1 MIQPP
6 FLQPGDTIYITAP
19 AKAIEESVVLEA
31 KKTLETWG
39 LNVRVAPHC
48 LGRAAYFS
56 GTDAERLAD
65 FQHGLDDP
73 SIKAI
78 LCARGGYGCVR
89 IVEELDWT
97 AFQQNP
103 KWIVGFSDVTVFHQ
117 KINQL
122 GVESIHGIMPLG
134 FTEGSMEAKETLHK
148 ALFGE
153 SIILEASPVKENCMG
168 TAKGSLIGGN
178 MTIIYSLIGTEL
190 SYTFK
195 NKILFIED
203 IGEHIYKV
211 DRMLHAFKLAG
222 IFNQISGLILG
233 GFTEM
238 EDTDVPFGKTIEA
251 LMSEQVSNLGIPV
264 AFNFPIGHISD
275 NQAVVVGRSVV
286 LKVTEEKTTLL
297 I

>member
-39 LNVRVAPHC
+39 LIVRVAPHC
-48 LGRAAYFS
+48 LGRSAYFS

-89 IVEELDWT
+89 IVEELNWT
-97 AFQQNP
+97 SFQQNP
-103 KWIVGFSDVTVFHQ
+103 KWIIGFSDVTVFHQ

-134 FTEGSMEAKETLHK
+134 FIEGSEAAKETLK
-148 ALFGE
+148 DSLFGTPYM
-153 SIILEASPVKENCMG
+153 LEAPYVSENITG
-168 TAKGSLIGGN
+168 EARGELVGGN
-178 MTIIYSLIGTEL
+178 MAIVTSLLGTPL
-190 SYTFK
+190 SYSFK
-195 NKILFIED
+195 YNILVLED
-203 IGEHIYKV
+203 IGEHVYKI
-211 DRMLHAFKLAG
+211 DRMLYSLRLAG
-222 IFNQISGLILG
+222 AFNQIKGLILG
-233 GFTEM
+233 GFTDM
-238 EDTDVPFGKTIEA
+238 EDTDVPFGKTIKG
-251 LMSEQVSNLGIPV
+251 LVLEQVRDLGIPV
-264 AFNFPIGHISD
+264 AFDLPLGHISD
-275 NQAVVVGRSVV
+275 NQALVFGRTAV
-286 LKVTEEKTTLL
+286 LKVTEVKTTLL

>member
-39 LNVRVAPHC
+39 LIVRVSPHC

-89 IVEELDWT
+89 IVEELNWS

-103 KWIVGFSDVTVFHQ
+103 KWIIGFSDVTVFHH
-117 KINQL
+117 KTHHL
-122 GVESIHGIMPLG
+122 GIESIHGIMPLG
-134 FTEGSMEAKETLHK
+134 FVEGSVAAKETLRK
-148 ALFGE
+148 SLFGE
-153 SIILEASPVKENCMG
+153 PFTLEAAYVSENITG
-168 TAKGSLIGGN
+168 EARGELVGGN
-178 MTIIYSLIGTEL
+178 MAIVTSLLGSPL
-190 SYTFK
+190 SYSFK
-195 NKILFIED
+195 NNILVLED
-203 IGEHIYKV
+203 IGEHIYKI
-211 DRMLHAFKLAG
+211 DRMLYSLTLAGAFKE
-222 IFNQISGLILG
+222 IKGLVLG
-233 GFTEM
+233 GFSEM
-238 EDTDVPFGKTIEA
+238 EDTDVPFGKTIME
-251 LMSEQVSNLGIPV
+251 LILDQVRDLGIPV
-264 AFNFPIGHISD
+264 AFDLPIGHISD
-275 NQAVVVGRSVV
+275 NQALVLGRTAV
-286 LKVTEEKTTLL
+286 LQVTEVKTTLL

>member
-134 FTEGSMEAKETLHK
+134 FTEGSMEAKDTLHK

-238 EDTDVPFGKTIEA
+238 EDTDVPFGKTIEE
-251 LMSEQVSNLGIPV
+251 LISEQVVNLGIPV
-264 AFNFPIGHISD
+264 AFNVPIGHIPD
-275 NQAVVVGRSVV
+275 NQAVVVGRT
-286 LKVTEEKTTLL
+286 VTLTVTQTKSTLL

>member
-103 KWIVGFSDVTVFHQ
+103 KWIIGFSDVTVFHQ

-153 SIILEASPVKENCMG
+153 SIILEASPVKENRMG

-238 EDTDVPFGKTIEA
+238 EDTDVPFGKTIEE
-251 LMSEQVSNLGIPV
+251 LISEQVVNLGIPV
-264 AFNFPIGHISD
+264 AFNVPIGHIPD
-275 NQAVVVGRSVV
+275 NQAVVVGRT
-286 LKVTEEKTTLL
+286 VTLTVTQTKSTLL

>member
-122 GVESIHGIMPLG
+122 GVESIHAIMPLG
-134 FTEGSMEAKETLHK
+134 FTEGSLEAKETLHK

-153 SIILEASPVKENCMG
+153 TIIMEASPVKENCMG

-238 EDTDVPFGKTIEA
+238 EDTDVPFGKTIEE
-251 LMSEQVSNLGIPV
+251 LILEQVVDLGIPV
-264 AFNFPIGHISD
+264 AFNVPIGHIPD
-275 NQAVVVGRSVV
+275 NQAVVVGRT
-286 LKVTEEKTTLL
+286 VTLTVNQTKSTLL

>member
-238 EDTDVPFGKTIEA
+238 EDTDVPFGKTIEE
-251 LMSEQVSNLGIPV
+251 LISEQVVNLDIPV
-264 AFNFPIGHISD
+264 AFNVPIGHIPD
-275 NQAVVVGRSVV
+275 NQAVVVGRT
-286 LKVTEEKTTLL
+286 VTLTVTQTKSTLL

>member
-39 LNVRVAPHC
+39 LIVRVSPHC

-89 IVEELDWT
+89 IVEELNWS

-103 KWIVGFSDVTVFHQ
+103 KWIIGFSDVTVFHQ

-134 FTEGSMEAKETLHK
+134 FTEGSEAAKETLK
-148 ALFGE
+148 DSLFGTPYM
-153 SIILEASPVKENCMG
+153 LEAPYVSENITG
-168 TAKGSLIGGN
+168 EARGELVGGN
-178 MTIIYSLIGTEL
+178 MAIVTSLLGTPL
-190 SYTFK
+190 SYSFK
-195 NKILFIED
+195 NNILVLED
-203 IGEHIYKV
+203 IGEHVYKI
-211 DRMLHAFKLAG
+211 DRMLYSLMLAGAFKE
-222 IFNQISGLILG
+222 IKGLVLG
-233 GFTEM
+233 GFSEM
-238 EDTDVPFGKTIEA
+238 EDTDVPFGKTIME
-251 LMSEQVSNLGIPV
+251 LILDQVRDLGIPV
-264 AFNFPIGHISD
+264 AFDLPIGHISD
-275 NQAVVVGRSVV
+275 NQALVLGRTAV
-286 LKVTEEKTTLL
+286 LQVTEVKTTLL

>member
-39 LNVRVAPHC
+39 LIVRIAPHC
-48 LGRAAYFS
+48 LGRSAYFS

-89 IVEELDWT
+89 IVEELNWS

-103 KWIVGFSDVTVFHQ
+103 KWIIGFSDVTVFHH
-117 KINQL
+117 KTHRL
-122 GVESIHGIMPLG
+122 GIESIHGIMPLG
-134 FTEGSMEAKETLHK
+134 FMEGSVAAKETLRK
-148 ALFGE
+148 SLFGE
-153 SIILEASPVKENCMG
+153 PFTLEAAYDSENITGEAMG
-168 TAKGSLIGGN
+168 KLVGGN
-178 MTIIYSLIGTEL
+178 MAIVTSLIGTPL
-190 SYTFK
+190 SYSFK
-195 NKILFIED
+195 NNILVLED
-203 IGEHIYKV
+203 IGEHIYKI
-211 DRMLHAFKLAG
+211 DRMLYSLMLAGAFKE
-222 IFNQISGLILG
+222 IKGLVLG

-238 EDTDVPFGKTIEA
+238 EDTDVPFGKAIKE
-251 LMSEQVSNLGIPV
+251 LILEQARDLGIPV
-264 AFNFPIGHISD
+264 AFDMPIGHLSD
-275 NQAVVVGRSVV
+275 NQALVLGRTAV
-286 LKVTEEKTTLL
+286 LQVTNTKTTLL

>member
-153 SIILEASPVKENCMG
+153 SIILEASPVKENRMG

-238 EDTDVPFGKTIEA
+238 EDTDVPFGKTIEE
-251 LMSEQVSNLGIPV
+251 LISEQVVNLGIPV
-264 AFNFPIGHISD
+264 AFNVPIGHIPD
-275 NQAVVVGRSVV
+275 NQAVVVGRT
-286 LKVTEEKTTLL
+286 VTLTVTQTKSTLL

>member
-238 EDTDVPFGKTIEA
+238 EDTDVPFGKTIEE
-251 LMSEQVSNLGIPV
+251 LVLEQVHNLDIPV
-264 AFNFPIGHISD
+264 AFNMPIGHIHD
-275 NQAVVVGRSVV
+275 NRSLVVGRTVS
-286 LKVTEEKTTLL
+286 LRVTDTKTTLL

>member
-39 LNVRVAPHC
+39 LIVRVAPHC

-89 IVEELDWT
+89 IVESLNWDT
-97 AFQQNP
+97 FKRHP
-103 KWIVGFSDVTVFHQ
+103 KWIIGFSDVTVFHQ

-134 FTEGSMEAKETLHK
+134 FTEGSEAAKETLK
-148 ALFGE
+148 DSLFGTPYMLVAPYVSE
-153 SIILEASPVKENCMG
+153 NITGEARGELV
-168 TAKGSLIGGN
+168 GGN
-178 MTIIYSLIGTEL
+178 MAIVTSLLGTPL
-190 SYTFK
+190 SYSFK
-195 NKILFIED
+195 NNILVLED
-203 IGEHIYKV
+203 IGEHVYKI
-211 DRMLHAFKLAG
+211 DRMLYSLKLAG
-222 IFNQISGLILG
+222 AFNQIKGLILG
-233 GFTEM
+233 GFTDM
-238 EDTDVPFGKTIEA
+238 EDTDVPFGNTIKE
-251 LMSEQVSNLGIPV
+251 LVLEQVRDLGIPV
-264 AFNFPIGHISD
+264 AFDLPIGHISD
-275 NQAVVVGRSVV
+275 NQALVFGRTAV
-286 LKVTEEKTTLL
+286 LKVTEVKTTLL

>member
-153 SIILEASPVKENCMG
+153 SIILEASPVKENRMG

-238 EDTDVPFGKTIEA
+238 EDTDVPFGKTIEE
-251 LMSEQVSNLGIPV
+251 LISEQVVNLDIPV
-264 AFNFPIGHISD
+264 AFNVPIGHISD

-286 LKVTEEKTTLL
+286 LMVTEEKTTLL

>member
-65 FQHGLDDP
+65 FQHGLADP

-238 EDTDVPFGKTIEA
+238 EDTDVPFGKTIEE
-251 LMSEQVSNLGIPV
+251 LISEQVVNLGIPV
-264 AFNFPIGHISD
+264 AFNVPIGHIPD
-275 NQAVVVGRSVV
+275 NQAVVVGRT
-286 LKVTEEKTTLL
+286 VTLTVTQTKSTLL

>member
-1 MIQPP
+1 MIQPS

-19 AKAIEESVVLEA
+19 AKAIEESVVFEA

-39 LNVRVAPHC
+39 LIVRVAPHC

-56 GTDAERLAD
+56 GADAERLAD

-89 IVEELDWT
+89 IVEELNWT

-103 KWIVGFSDVTVFHQ
+103 KWIIGFSDVTVFHQ

-134 FTEGSMEAKETLHK
+134 FTDGSMEAKETLRN

-153 SIILEASPVKENCMG
+153 SIRIEVLPAKENCVG
-168 TAKGSLIGGN
+168 TAKGRLVGGN

-190 SYTFK
+190 SYDFK
-195 NKILFIED
+195 DKILFIED

-233 GFTEM
+233 GFTAM

-251 LMSEQVSNLGIPV
+251 LISEQVSNLGIPV

-275 NQAVVVGRSVV
+275 NQAVVVGRIVV

>member
-122 GVESIHGIMPLG
+122 GVESIHAIMPLG

-153 SIILEASPVKENCMG
+153 TIIMEASPVKENCMG

-178 MTIIYSLIGTEL
+178 MTIINSLIGTEL

-238 EDTDVPFGKTIEA
+238 EDTDVPFGKTIEE
-251 LMSEQVSNLGIPV
+251 LILEQVVDLGIPV
-264 AFNFPIGHISD
+264 AFNVPIGHIPD
-275 NQAVVVGRSVV
+275 NQAVVVGRT
-286 LKVTEEKTTLL
+286 VTLTVTQTKSTLL

>member
-39 LNVRVAPHC
+39 LIVRIAPHC
-48 LGRAAYFS
+48 LGRSAYFS

-89 IVEELDWT
+89 IVEELNWS

-103 KWIVGFSDVTVFHQ
+103 KWIIGFSDVTVFHH
-117 KINQL
+117 KTHHL
-122 GVESIHGIMPLG
+122 GIESIHGIMPLG
-134 FTEGSMEAKETLHK
+134 FVEGSVAAKETLRK
-148 ALFGE
+148 SLFGE
-153 SIILEASPVKENCMG
+153 PFTLEAAYDSENITG
-168 TAKGSLIGGN
+168 EARGKLVGGN
-178 MTIIYSLIGTEL
+178 MAIVTSLLGTPL
-190 SYTFK
+190 SYSFK
-195 NKILFIED
+195 NNILVLED
-203 IGEHIYKV
+203 IGEHIYKI
-211 DRMLHAFKLAG
+211 DRMLYSLTLAGAFKE
-222 IFNQISGLILG
+222 IKGLVLG

-238 EDTDVPFGKTIEA
+238 EDTDVPFGKAIKE
-251 LMSEQVSNLGIPV
+251 LILEQARDLGIPV
-264 AFNFPIGHISD
+264 AFDMPIGHLSD
-275 NQAVVVGRSVV
+275 NQALVLGRTAV
-286 LKVTEEKTTLL
+286 LQVTNTKTQLL

>member
-238 EDTDVPFGKTIEA
+238 EDTDVPFGKTIEE
-251 LMSEQVSNLGIPV
+251 LISEQVVNLDIPV
-264 AFNFPIGHISD
+264 AFNVPIGHISD
-275 NQAVVVGRSVV
+275 NQAVVVGRSVG
-286 LKVTEEKTTLL
+286 LMITEEKTILL

>member
-238 EDTDVPFGKTIEA
+238 EDTDVPFGKTIEE
-251 LMSEQVSNLGIPV
+251 LISEQVVNLGIPV
-264 AFNFPIGHISD
+264 AFNVPIGHIPD
-275 NQAVVVGRSVV
+275 NQAVVVGRT
-286 LKVTEEKTTLL
+286 VTLTVTQTKSTLL

>member
-1 MIQPP
+1 
-6 FLQPGDTIYITAP
+6 
-19 AKAIEESVVLEA
+19 
-31 KKTLETWG
+31 
-39 LNVRVAPHC
+39 
-48 LGRAAYFS
+48 
-56 GTDAERLAD
+56 
-65 FQHGLDDP
+65 
-73 SIKAI
+73 
-78 LCARGGYGCVR
+78 
-89 IVEELDWT
+89 
-97 AFQQNP
+97 
-103 KWIVGFSDVTVFHQ
+103 
-117 KINQL
+117 
-122 GVESIHGIMPLG
+122 
-134 FTEGSMEAKETLHK
+134 
-148 ALFGE
+148 
-153 SIILEASPVKENCMG
+153 MG

-238 EDTDVPFGKTIEA
+238 EDTDVPFGKTIEE
-251 LMSEQVSNLGIPV
+251 LISEQVVDLGIPV
-264 AFNFPIGHISD
+264 AFNVPIGHIPD

-286 LKVTEEKTTLL
+286 LMVTEEKTTLL

>member
-1 MIQPP
+1 MIQPS

-238 EDTDVPFGKTIEA
+238 EDTDVPFGKTFEELI
-251 LMSEQVSNLGIPV
+251 SEQVVNLGIPV
-264 AFNFPIGHISD
+264 AFNVPIGHIPD

>member
-39 LNVRVAPHC
+39 LIVRIAPHC
-48 LGRAAYFS
+48 LGRSAYFS

-89 IVEELDWT
+89 IVEELNWS

-103 KWIVGFSDVTVFHQ
+103 KWIIGFSDVTVFHH
-117 KINQL
+117 KTHRL
-122 GVESIHGIMPLG
+122 GIESIHGIMPLG
-134 FTEGSMEAKETLHK
+134 FMEGSVAAKETLRK
-148 ALFGE
+148 SLFGE
-153 SIILEASPVKENCMG
+153 PFTLEAAYDSENITGEAMG
-168 TAKGSLIGGN
+168 KLVGGN
-178 MTIIYSLIGTEL
+178 MAIVTSLLGTPL
-190 SYTFK
+190 SYSFK
-195 NKILFIED
+195 NNILVLED
-203 IGEHIYKV
+203 IGEHIYKI
-211 DRMLHAFKLAG
+211 DRMLYSLTLAGAFKE
-222 IFNQISGLILG
+222 IKGLVLG

-238 EDTDVPFGKTIEA
+238 EDTDVPFGKAIKE
-251 LMSEQVSNLGIPV
+251 LILEQARDLGIPV
-264 AFNFPIGHISD
+264 AFDMPIGHLSD
-275 NQAVVVGRSVV
+275 NQALVLGRTAV
-286 LKVTEEKTTLL
+286 LKVTNTKTQLL

>member
-168 TAKGSLIGGN
+168 TAKGSLVGGN

-195 NKILFIED
+195 DKILFIED

-238 EDTDVPFGKTIEA
+238 EDTDVPFGKTIEE
-251 LMSEQVSNLGIPV
+251 LILEQVVDLGIPV
-264 AFNFPIGHISD
+264 AFNVPIGHIPD
-275 NQAVVVGRSVV
+275 NQAVVVGRT
-286 LKVTEEKTTLL
+286 VTLTVNQTKSTLL

>member
-1 MIQPP
+1 MIQPS

-39 LNVRVAPHC
+39 LIVRIAPHC
-48 LGRAAYFS
+48 LGRSAYFS

-89 IVEELDWT
+89 IVEELNWS

-103 KWIVGFSDVTVFHQ
+103 KWIIGFSDVTVFHH
-117 KINQL
+117 KTHHL
-122 GVESIHGIMPLG
+122 GIESIHGIMPLG
-134 FTEGSMEAKETLHK
+134 FVEGSVAAKETLRK
-148 ALFGE
+148 SLFGE
-153 SIILEASPVKENCMG
+153 PFTLEAAYDSENITG
-168 TAKGSLIGGN
+168 EARGKLVGGN
-178 MTIIYSLIGTEL
+178 MAIVTSLLGTPL
-190 SYTFK
+190 SYSFK
-195 NKILFIED
+195 NNILVLED
-203 IGEHIYKV
+203 IGEHIYKI
-211 DRMLHAFKLAG
+211 DRMLYSLTLAGAFKE
-222 IFNQISGLILG
+222 IKGLVLG

-238 EDTDVPFGKTIEA
+238 EDTDVPFGKAIKE
-251 LMSEQVSNLGIPV
+251 LILEQARDLGIPV
-264 AFNFPIGHISD
+264 AFDMPIGHLSD
-275 NQAVVVGRSVV
+275 NQALVLGRTAV
-286 LKVTEEKTTLL
+286 LQVTNTKTQLL

>member
-1 MIQPP
+1 MIQPS

-39 LNVRVAPHC
+39 LIVRIAPHC
-48 LGRAAYFS
+48 LGRSAYFS

-89 IVEELDWT
+89 IVEELNWS

-103 KWIVGFSDVTVFHQ
+103 KWIIGFSDVTVFHH
-117 KINQL
+117 KTHRL
-122 GVESIHGIMPLG
+122 GIESIHGIMPLG
-134 FTEGSMEAKETLHK
+134 FMEGSVAAKETLRK
-148 ALFGE
+148 SLFGE
-153 SIILEASPVKENCMG
+153 PFTLEAAYDSENITG
-168 TAKGSLIGGN
+168 EARGKLVGGN
-178 MTIIYSLIGTEL
+178 MAIVTSLLGTPL
-190 SYTFK
+190 SYSFK
-195 NKILFIED
+195 NNILVLED
-203 IGEHIYKV
+203 IGEHIYKI
-211 DRMLHAFKLAG
+211 DRMLYSLTLAGAFKE
-222 IFNQISGLILG
+222 IKGLVLG

-238 EDTDVPFGKTIEA
+238 EDTDVPFGKAIKE
-251 LMSEQVSNLGIPV
+251 LILEQARDLGIPV
-264 AFNFPIGHISD
+264 AFDMPIGHLSD
-275 NQAVVVGRSVV
+275 NQALVLGRTAV
-286 LKVTEEKTTLL
+286 LQVTNTKTQLL

>member
-134 FTEGSMEAKETLHK
+134 FTEGSMEAKDTLHK

-238 EDTDVPFGKTIEA
+238 EDTDVPFGKTIEE
-251 LMSEQVSNLGIPV
+251 LISEQVVDLGIPV
-264 AFNFPIGHISD
+264 AFNVPIGHIPD
-275 NQAVVVGRSVV
+275 NQAVVVGRT
-286 LKVTEEKTTLL
+286 VTLTVTQTKSTLL

>member
-190 SYTFK
+190 SYDFK
-195 NKILFIED
+195 DKILFIED

-251 LMSEQVSNLGIPV
+251 LISEQVSNLGIPV

-275 NQAVVVGRSVV
+275 NQAVAVGRSVV

>member
-1 MIQPP
+1 
-6 FLQPGDTIYITAP
+6 
-19 AKAIEESVVLEA
+19 
-31 KKTLETWG
+31 
-39 LNVRVAPHC
+39 

-89 IVEELDWT
+89 IVEELNWT
-97 AFQQNP
+97 AFQKNP
-103 KWIVGFSDVTVFHQ
+103 KWIIGFSDVTVFHQ

-134 FTEGSMEAKETLHK
+134 FTEGSMEAKETLRN

-153 SIILEASPVKENCMG
+153 SIRIDASPAKENCIG

-195 NKILFIED
+195 DKILFIED

-238 EDTDVPFGKTIEA
+238 EDTDVPFGKTIEE
-251 LMSEQVSNLGIPV
+251 LISEQVVDLGIPV
-264 AFNFPIGHISD
+264 AFNVPIGHIPD
-275 NQAVVVGRSVV
+275 NQAVVVGRT
-286 LKVTEEKTTLL
+286 VTLTVTQTKSTLL

>member
-190 SYTFK
+190 SYDFK
-195 NKILFIED
+195 DKILFIED

-211 DRMLHAFKLAG
+211 DRMLHALKLAG

-238 EDTDVPFGKTIEA
+238 EDTDVPFGKTIEE
-251 LMSEQVSNLGIPV
+251 LISEQVVNLGIPV
-264 AFNFPIGHISD
+264 AFNVPIGHISD

-286 LKVTEEKTTLL
+286 LMVTEEKTTLL

>member
-19 AKAIEESVVLEA
+19 AKAIEDSVVLEA

-39 LNVRVAPHC
+39 LIVRVAPHC
-48 LGRAAYFS
+48 LGRSAYFS

-89 IVEELDWT
+89 IVEELNWT
-97 AFQQNP
+97 SFQQNP
-103 KWIVGFSDVTVFHQ
+103 KWIIGFSDVTVFHQ

-134 FTEGSMEAKETLHK
+134 FIEGSEAAKETLK
-148 ALFGE
+148 DSLFGTPYM
-153 SIILEASPVKENCMG
+153 LEAPYVSENITG
-168 TAKGSLIGGN
+168 EARGELVGGN
-178 MTIIYSLIGTEL
+178 MAIVTSLLGTPL
-190 SYTFK
+190 SYSFK
-195 NKILFIED
+195 NNILVLED
-203 IGEHIYKV
+203 IGEHVYKI
-211 DRMLHAFKLAG
+211 DRMLYSLRLAG
-222 IFNQISGLILG
+222 AFNQIKGLILG
-233 GFTEM
+233 GFTDM
-238 EDTDVPFGKTIEA
+238 EDTDVPFGKTIKE
-251 LMSEQVSNLGIPV
+251 LVLEQVRDLGIPV
-264 AFNFPIGHISD
+264 AFDLPIGHISD
-275 NQAVVVGRSVV
+275 NQALVFGRTAV
-286 LKVTEEKTTLL
+286 LKVTEVKTTLL